1 MNQKQEL
8 ARILEPNADWEGHTP
23 PDNHDYSLVQFKM
36 STALY
41 YAEKVLAAGYR
52 KHRIID
58 TVEELDALPHDST
71 VLDAD
76 FNVISKDDAYRGH
89 LWWIEASQGVC
100 LTEDIVLPVTVLYDP
115 GA

>member
-8 ARILEPNADWEGHTP
+8 ARVIESAILGRTATDGAHEAADKI
-23 PDNHDYSLVQFKM
+23 F
-36 STALY
+36 
-41 YAEKVLAAGYR
+41 AAGYR
-52 KHRIID
+52 KVRIIE
-58 TVEELDALPHDST
+58 TVEELNELPLDSK

-76 FNVISKDDAYRGH
+76 FNVISKDGAYRGY

-100 LTEDIVLPVTVLYDP
+100 LTEDVVLPVIVLYDP